1 MTTAGGDFLAREK
14 VLSELD
20 RNIVT
25 VLDWFVLEG
34 GQHDETALGEEN
46 LDELGLRGV
55 RYFVGEP
62 TSDLSSGDV
71 LEIAAMITEHSPLG
85 PDALRA
91 LVAPAVDSLGLADPR
106 LFAEFPCGDAADVWI
121 CLRLTQQD
129 LHDPDILDARLRAL
143 TVLADAATE
152 ALR

>member
-34 GQHDETALGEEN
+34 GEHDETALGEEN
-46 LDELGLRGV
+46 LDELELRGV

-91 LVAPAVDSLGLADPR
+91 LVASAVDSLGLADPR
-106 LFAEFPCGDAADVWI
+106 LFAEFPCGDAAD
-121 CLRLTQQD
+121 CR
-129 LHDPDILDARLRAL
+129 
-143 TVLADAATE
+143 
-152 ALR
+152 

>member
-34 GQHDETALGEEN
+34 GEHDETALGEEN
-46 LDELGLRGV
+46 LDELELRGV

-62 TSDLSSGDV
+62 TSDLDSGDV
-71 LEIAAMITEHSPLG
+71 LEIAALVTEGSPLG
-85 PDALRA
+85 SAALRA
-91 LVAPAVDSLGLADPR
+91 LTEPAVAALGLADER
-106 LFAEFPCGDAADVWI
+106 LLVEFPAGESADMWVA
-121 CLRLTQQD
+121 LRLRQTELD
-129 LHDPDILDARLRAL
+129 DPELLDSRMRAL
-143 TVLADAATE
+143 VALAGAATE